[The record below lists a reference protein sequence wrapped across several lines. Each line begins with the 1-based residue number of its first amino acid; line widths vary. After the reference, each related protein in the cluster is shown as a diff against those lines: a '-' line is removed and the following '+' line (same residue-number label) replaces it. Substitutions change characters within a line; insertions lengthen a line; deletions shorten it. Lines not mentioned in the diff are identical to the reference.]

1 MMTLDPL
8 RWGGAAAAVT
18 AYAGMCLALLR
29 ARRALQKQKDKT
41 RQAAQ
46 GGADSADWLV
56 AYASQTGTGEA
67 LAEHTVALLR
77 TGGLAAR
84 AISVEH
90 LDEAGLRGAARILF
104 IASTYG
110 EGDAPDSAARL
121 ARLLDRPDLAL
132 DQLHYAV
139 LALGDSS
146 YANYCGFGR
155 RLDAALRA
163 RGAQALFEPV
173 EVDRGRSAAIEAW
186 RHHLSHL
193 AGTSDAPDWSAP
205 GYAEWRIGAR
215 RLLNPGSAGA
225 PVYRID
231 LLPAAGPLP
240 DWQAGD
246 LVQVS
251 APGEPD
257 YPREYSI
264 ASTMAEGCLSLLVR
278 LHARADGTPGLA
290 SGWLCH
296 QARPGEPLQLR
307 VRQHSRFRI
316 GENAGRP
323 LILIGNGTGIAGLRA
338 HLQSRAEAGEARNW
352 LVFGERNAAHDHF
365 CADEVAA
372 WQRAGMLDALSLVF
386 SRDGGSARYVQ
397 HALEVQAMQ
406 LRAWVDTGA
415 AIYVCGSLQGM
426 AGAVHATLERLLGSD
441 TLATLDESGRYRR
454 DVY

>member
-1 MMTLDPL
+1 MMTVDPV
-8 RWGGAAAAVT
+8 RWGGAAAAVA

-29 ARRALQKQKDKT
+29 ARRAVHKDS
-41 RQAAQ
+41 
-46 GGADSADWLV
+46 GGEHADWLV

-67 LAEHTVALLR
+67 LAQHTVATLR
-77 TGGLAAR
+77 TGGLSAR
-84 AISVEH
+84 ALSVEH
-90 LDEAGLRGAARILF
+90 LDQASLRGAARILF

-121 ARLLDRPDLAL
+121 ARLLDDPGMDLGR
-132 DQLHYAV
+132 LHYGV
-139 LALGDSS
+139 LALGDST

-155 RLDAALRA
+155 RLDAALQA
-163 RGAQALFEPV
+163 RGAQALFARV

-186 RHHLSHL
+186 QHHLSHL

-205 GYAEWRIGAR
+205 AYGDWRIASR

-240 DWQAGD
+240 AWEAGD

-251 APGEPD
+251 APGDPA

-278 LHARADGTPGLA
+278 LHQREDGSVGLA
-290 SGWLCH
+290 SGWLCRE
-296 QARPGEPLQLR
+296 AREGAPVLLR

-316 GENAGRP
+316 GDNAGRP

-338 HLQSRAEAGEARNW
+338 HLQRRAEAGQARNW
-352 LVFGERNAAHDHF
+352 LVFGERQAAHDHF
-365 CADEVAA
+365 CAADIAA
-372 WQRAGMLDALSLVF
+372 WQRAGMLDALSVVF
-386 SRDGGSARYVQ
+386 SRDGGSERYVQ
-397 HALEVQAMQ
+397 HALAARAAELQ
-406 LRAWVDTGA
+406 AWVAEGA
-415 AIYVCGSLQGM
+415 AIYVCGSLRGM
-426 AGAVHATLERLLGSD
+426 AGAVHATLEAVLGLD
-441 TLATLDESGRYRR
+441 TVAMLDEAGRYRR

>member
-1 MMTLDPL
+1 MMTVDPV
-8 RWGGAAAAVT
+8 RWGGAAAAVA

-29 ARRALQKQKDKT
+29 ARRGMHKEPD
-41 RQAAQ
+41 
-46 GGADSADWLV
+46 GENADWLV

-67 LAEHTVALLR
+67 LAEHTVATLR
-77 TGGLAAR
+77 TGGLSAR
-84 AISVEH
+84 PISVEH
-90 LDEAGLRGAARILF
+90 LDEATLRGAARILF

-121 ARLLDRPDLAL
+121 ARLLDQPGMDLG
-132 DQLHYAV
+132 QLHYAV
-139 LALGDSS
+139 LALGDST

-155 RLDAALRA
+155 RLDAALQV
-163 RGAQALFEPV
+163 RGAQALFERV

-186 RHHLSHL
+186 QHHLSHL

-205 GYAEWRIGAR
+205 AYGDWRIASR
-215 RLLNPGSAGA
+215 HLLNPGSAGA

-231 LLPAAGPLP
+231 LLPDAGPLP
-240 DWQAGD
+240 AWEAGD

-251 APGEPD
+251 APGDPA

-278 LHARADGTPGLA
+278 LHERADGTLGMA
-290 SGWLCH
+290 SGWLCRE
-296 QARPGEPLQLR
+296 AREGAPVLLR

-316 GENAGRP
+316 GDNTGRP

-338 HLQSRAEAGEARNW
+338 HLQSRAEVGQARNW
-352 LVFGERNAAHDHF
+352 LVFGERQAAHDHF
-365 CADEVAA
+365 CAGDIAA
-372 WQRAGMLDALSLVF
+372 WQRAGMLDALSVVF
-386 SRDGGSARYVQ
+386 SRDGGSERYVQ
-397 HALEVQAMQ
+397 HALAAQAAE
-406 LRAWVDTGA
+406 LRAWVAAGA

-426 AGAVHATLERLLGSD
+426 AGAVHAILEEVLGFD
-441 TLATLDESGRYRR
+441 TVAMLDEAGRYRR